1 MNTDRTVDGV
11 LRRYLLGTI
20 DPEVREDVEKRLFS
34 EDQIFSQQLSLA
46 EDELI
51 DAYVSEGLD
60 GEERHRFEQCFLITE
75 ERREKVGFARE
86 LKAYAV
92 REREVGSRSG
102 ARFAL
107 PSWAS
112 AAAAAVLV
120 VVLPAATWQI
130 ARSGAGRDDVS
141 AWLSAGQFRAVG
153 TPLDR
158 LRVPPEARLV
168 RLRLEIDAAKYPAYR
183 ATLHLVAGD
192 ELWSQSNLRPTTI
205 DDRLGVEL
213 TLPAPMLTGDDYFI
227 RLDGLAP
234 GKDPVPIGRFD
245 LRVLRDRD

>member
-1 MNTDRTVDGV
+1 MPTR
-11 LRRYLLGTI
+11 
-20 DPEVREDVEKRLFS
+20 PS
-34 EDQIFSQQLSLA
+34 P
-46 EDELI
+46 LI
-51 DAYVSEGLD
+51 ENLN
-60 GEERHRFEQCFLITE
+60 GEERQSFEQRFLITE

-86 LKAYAV
+86 LRAYAV
-92 REREVGSRSG
+92 RERQGASRSG

-141 AWLSAGQFRAVG
+141 AWLSAGQLRGVG
-153 TPLDR
+153 SPLDR

-168 RLRLEIDAAKYPAYR
+168 RLRLELDAAKYPAYR
-183 ATLHLVAGD
+183 ATVHLVAGD

-227 RLDGLAP
+227 RRMGWRRGRTPCRSVASTCECCATASERHRRPTIPPDSRRS
-234 GKDPVPIGRFD
+234 PVFTGFSCQPRLGTIEAWT
-245 LRVLRDRD
+245 V